1 MRIKSYILV
10 LLISCTSL
18 FAAEISLDYLTAK
31 SDGKTITIEWK
42 STTERGITRYEV
54 ERASAD
60 QQYRF
65 VATVDATGGS
75 SLYHYTDEDAFMKQ
89 TGENPSIS
97 QLTKYTYRLKYIGND
112 NSTSYSNSVS
122 VAHNVSGVRRTW
134 GMIKEMF
141 R

>member
-1 MRIKSYILV
+1 MKMKTIIIA
-10 LLISCTSL
+10 LLLSCTTL

-42 STTERGITRYEV
+42 SSGERSITRYEV
-54 ERASAD
+54 ERASTD
-60 QQYRF
+60 LQYRSI
-65 VATVDATGGS
+65 AEIDARGAQS
-75 SLYHYTDEDAFMKQ
+75 MYRYTDEDAFLKQ
-89 TGENPSIS
+89 TGENPSVS
-97 QLTKYTYRLKYIGND
+97 QLNKYTYRLKYVGSD
-112 NSTSYSNSVS
+112 NTISYSNTVS

>member
-1 MRIKSYILV
+1 MRIKTIIIA

-31 SDGKTITIEWK
+31 SDGKTITVEWK
-42 STTERGITRYEV
+42 STTERGIARYEV
-54 ERASAD
+54 ERASSD
-60 QQYRF
+60 QQYRY
-65 VATVDATGGS
+65 VASVDATGAS

-89 TGENPSIS
+89 SGETPSIT
-97 QLTKYTYRLKYIGND
+97 QLTKYSYRLKYIGSD